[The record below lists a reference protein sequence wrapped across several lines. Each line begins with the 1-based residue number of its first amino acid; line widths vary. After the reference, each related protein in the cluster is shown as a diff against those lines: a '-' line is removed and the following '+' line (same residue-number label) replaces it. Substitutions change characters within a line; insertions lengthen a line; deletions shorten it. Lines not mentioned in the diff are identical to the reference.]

1 MSARDATRKKLF
13 CQEKGQ
19 VGSYNRKTTKYRGW
33 NKYLDLH
40 TTRTSILQFSI
51 SLLAP
56 IKRGPNLF
64 KHTHGEYWNA
74 KNFPI
79 LYCDFGAA

>member
-19 VGSYNRKTTKYRGW
+19 VGSYNRKTTKYRRW

-40 TTRTSILQFSI
+40 TTRTFLLQLSI

-56 IKRGPNLF
+56 VKKGPNWF
-64 KHTHGEYWNA
+64 ESTQGEYVIARNSQ
-74 KNFPI
+74 I
-79 LYCDFGAA
+79 LYCDFEAA